1 LNLLKTFQTSQGATG
16 RLFKVVGRCAAGFSK
31 ENCSSAT
38 CLLDFKI
45 GQISP
50 CKFSKLLVQLRDICS
65 SFRSKGFEFAGF
77 EKLSANSK
85 DFWAER
91 PGTY

>member
-1 LNLLKTFQTSQGATG
+1 LLKTFQTSEIATG

-31 ENCSSAT
+31 DNCSSAT
-38 CLLDFKI
+38 NLLDFKL

-65 SFRSKGFEFAGF
+65 SYRSKGFEFAGF
-77 EKLSANSK
+77 EKLSKNSK
-85 DFWAER
+85 PFGAER
-91 PGTY
+91 LKTY